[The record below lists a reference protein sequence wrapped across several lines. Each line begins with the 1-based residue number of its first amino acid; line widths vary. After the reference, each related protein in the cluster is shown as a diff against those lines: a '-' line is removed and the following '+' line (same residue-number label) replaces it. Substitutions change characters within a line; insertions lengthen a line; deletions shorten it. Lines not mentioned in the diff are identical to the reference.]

1 MDIKNIGDKTIFL
14 VNNTD
19 VLWLGDGAVWC
30 GVIGPLVGAGT
41 LDVNQ
46 SIDILF
52 IQCLQELYVRLS
64 AMDLSSAEGIE
75 SHLSTNLFYP

>member
-1 MDIKNIGDKTIFL
+1 MDIKNIGDKTIVL

-30 GVIGPLVGAGT
+30 GVPLVGAGT

-52 IQCLQELYVRLS
+52 IQCLQELYLRLP

-75 SHLSTNLFYP
+75 SHLSTNLLFYT

>member
-1 MDIKNIGDKTIFL
+1 MDIKNIGDKTIVL

-19 VLWLGDGAVWC
+19 VLWLGDRAVWC

-52 IQCLQELYVRLS
+52 IQCL
-64 AMDLSSAEGIE
+64 
-75 SHLSTNLFYP
+75 